1 MRIERNVSA
10 EKITT
15 YKGGGTVKTLYLPET
30 QKELFN
36 VARDCFIL
44 GGGSNL
50 IIADGLVDVSVAST
64 ALLNKVW
71 IEDGKLHAEAGA
83 RISRVISC
91 GREYGLGGLEFLSGV
106 PATVGGA
113 VKMNAGA
120 FLHETKDYISQIK
133 VLNGD
138 CAEWINSSQVEWGYR
153 KGVEGVISE
162 VGFTLENVAETE
174 SIKRAQEYLRERKNR
189 QPSLPSAGSVF
200 KNADLSAGRYID
212 LCGLKGKRIGGA
224 EVSEKH
230 ANFIVNI
237 GGGSAGDYIAL
248 ADLARNA
255 VEDKFGVKLI
265 REFEVLE

>member
-15 YKGGGTVKTLYLPET
+15 YKGGGVIKTLYLPET
-30 QKELFN
+30 QEELFD

-44 GGGSNL
+44 GGGSNI
-50 IIADGLVDVSVAST
+50 IIADGVVDVPVAST

-83 RISRVISC
+83 KISKAISF
-91 GREYGLGGLEFLSGV
+91 GREYGLGGFEFLSGV
-106 PATVGGA
+106 PATVGGV

-120 FLHETKDYISQIK
+120 FLRETKDYISKIK

-138 CAEWINSSQVEWGYR
+138 CAEWLDSSAVDWEYR
-153 KGVEGVISE
+153 KGAKGVIYE
-162 VGFTLENVAETE
+162 VEFALENTAREE
-174 SIKRAQEYLRERKNR
+174 SIRRARGYLCERKNR

-200 KNADLSAGRYID
+200 KNADLPAGKYID

-230 ANFIVNI
+230 ANFIVNT
-237 GGGSAGDYIAL
+237 GGGSASDYIAL
-248 ADLARNA
+248 ANLARKS